1 MKIWRMILTQNKN
14 QLSCRHQCEVECAE
28 EVMYTVERMVEN
40 TEHVTMPTFTNMI
53 TYAPVQPMFSGEISQ
68 VTT

>member
-1 MKIWRMILTQNKN
+1 
-14 QLSCRHQCEVECAE
+14 
-28 EVMYTVERMVEN
+28 MYTVERMVEN

-53 TYAPVQPMFSGEISQ
+53 TYTPVQPMFSGEISQ